1 MERDEPTYKRKL
13 TRRRALLGAAA
24 VGVAAACGPAAAP
37 SPSPVASAGGSAA
50 AATAT
55 PKGPPEKIRVAF
67 GVALGNSS
75 NNFAWIGKE
84 LGYFAEENI
93 DPEIIS
99 TSGNIIEADGM
110 LASNQLEVGIFG
122 LDPILRAVIAGSAFP
137 AKSVY
142 NVQSKAQYEL
152 FTVGNSP
159 ITKVEDLKGKKAA
172 VAAIGSTP
180 EPYLRKALE
189 EKGLKLD
196 DVSQVATGAGIP
208 MGEALKRGDADFGIS
223 TRGQIGPVEQAGT
236 YNLKFLPRPVFFDSI
251 IAGNV
256 VARSDLSP
264 AKTQALKGYLRSY
277 TKSIVFVKANPAAGI
292 QATWKMYPDAKPKTV
307 ADDVALAA
315 AVKTNVAYMAYIDKL
330 EGKYG
335 FMPTDKMQRYVDFL
349 NLNSPKL
356 GALTTYFTN
365 EYIDYANDFDVAKVQ
380 DQAKNYKP

>member
-1 MERDEPTYKRKL
+1 MTDEPTYRL
-13 TRRRALLGAAA
+13 TRRKALLGAAA

-37 SPSPVASAGGSAA
+37 SPSPAASAGGSAA
-50 AATAT
+50 AT
-55 PKGPPEKIRVAF
+55 PKGPPTKIAVAF

-75 NNFAWIGKE
+75 NNFAWIGRE

-93 DPEIIS
+93 DPDIIS

-110 LASNQLEVGIFG
+110 LAANQIDVGIFG

-159 ITKVEDLKGKKAA
+159 ITKVEDLKGKRAA

-196 DVSQVATGAGIP
+196 DVSQVATGTGIP

-223 TRGQIGPVEQAGT
+223 TRGQVGPVEQAGT
-236 YNLKFLPRPVFFDSI
+236 YNLKFLPRPAFFDSI
-251 IAGNV
+251 ISGNI
-256 VARSDLSP
+256 VARSDLNP
-264 AKTQALKGYLRSY
+264 AKLQAVKGYLRAY
-277 TKSIVFVKANPAAGI
+277 TKSIVFVKASPEAGI
-292 QATWKMYPDAKPKTV
+292 RATWKMYPDAKPKTV
-307 ADDVALAA
+307 ADDVALKA
-315 AVKTNVAYMAYIDKL
+315 AVATNVAYMAYIDKL

-335 FMPTDKMQRYVDFL
+335 FMPTDKMTRYVDFL
-349 NLNSPKL
+349 NLNNPKL
-356 GALTTYFTN
+356 GPLTNYWTN